1 MIVTRQIEASISWNS
16 RYRMSSYSFRG
27 NYSFLKLA
35 LCTVTFGDSTWKC
48 GNYSRLETIR
58 GNRVFNKM
66 WFQEVYVM
74 KKKISNFLK
83 TPVFSI
89 TLTFINDYV
98 FNVDDIKEFWSFGL
112 CWSLL
117 AFIAFL
123 AFATL
128 DESFKQKVAF
138 LAKIKH
144 NWPVCINQML
154 KPISRWHQAF

>member
-1 MIVTRQIEASISWNS
+1 MNYAYFDIWPSLLIYETPSNIETNKVPSTLI
-16 RYRMSSYSFRG
+16 
-27 NYSFLKLA
+27 LLE
-35 LCTVTFGDSTWKC
+35 TFGKLD
-48 GNYSRLETIR
+48 I
-58 GNRVFNKM
+58 FNKM
-66 WFQEVYVM
+66 WFQEVHVM

-98 FNVDDIKEFWSFGL
+98 LNVDDIKEFWSFGL

-123 AFATL
+123 DFATL